1 MLFNSHEFIFVFLPA
16 VFAGFFLAARL
27 STRLA
32 AAWLCVAS
40 LAFYAWWS
48 PIYSFLLLGSVSVNY
63 LIGREIGVRVA
74 QERML
79 IARHLLFG
87 GIAINLVGLGYFKY
101 MGFFVQTVGSALHVP
116 LVVTVILPLGI
127 SFYTFTQL
135 AYLVDVYRGKV
146 AGYDPVHYAL
156 FVTYFPHLIAGPILH
171 HNEMI
176 PQFERPSTYRFS
188 YENISVGMTIFFIG
202 LFKKV
207 VLADGIAPQVG
218 PIFDAAAAG
227 VQLTFLEAW
236 IGALC
241 YSFQLY
247 FDFSGYCDMA
257 IGISRLFG
265 IALPLNFHSPYKAV
279 NIIEFWRR
287 WHMTLSRFLRDYLYI
302 PLGGSR
308 TTLPRRYVNVMVT
321 MLLGGLWHGAGWT
334 FILWGGLHG
343 LYVVANHA
351 WHALLRLLGQDP
363 TRPSSF
369 PIHVLSVFV
378 TFMAVTFAW
387 AMFRASDLSSAL
399 SMTIAMAGGRGISLP
414 PDWINALGATGGW
427 LLTHQLVF
435 AADNG
440 LIKPSSFAWIAGLA
454 ALCWLAPNTQ
464 QIMRGFNPALP
475 DRFDHEKARLM
486 VAWKPSL
493 ATATLVLMVG
503 IFTIVSLTKRSEFLY
518 FQF

>member
-1 MLFNSHEFIFVFLPA
+1 MLFNSHEFISAFLPI

-27 STRLA
+27 STRFA
-32 AAWLCVAS
+32 TAWLCAAS

-48 PIYSFLLLGSVSVNY
+48 PIYVLLLLGSICVNY
-63 LIGREIGVRVA
+63 CIGREIGRRAA

-79 IARHLLFG
+79 IARQLLFG
-87 GIAINLVGLGYFKY
+87 GIAINVVVLGYFKY
-101 MGFFVQTVGSALHVP
+101 TGFFVQMLGSAVP
-116 LVVTVILPLGI
+116 PVVTIILPLGI
-127 SFYTFTQL
+127 SFYTFTQI
-135 AYLVDVYRGKV
+135 AYLVDAYRGKV
-146 AGYDPVHYAL
+146 AGYDPLHYAL

-188 YENISVGMTIFFIG
+188 YENISAGMTIFFIG

-207 VLADGIAPQVG
+207 ILADGIAPPVG

-236 IGALC
+236 VGALC

-265 IALPLNFHSPYKAV
+265 IALPLNFHSPYKAE

-308 TTLPRRYVNVMVT
+308 TTLRRRHVNVMVT

-334 FILWGGLHG
+334 FILWGGPARPLCNHEPR
-343 LYVVANHA
+343 LACVA
-351 WHALLRLLGQDP
+351 
-363 TRPSSF
+363 
-369 PIHVLSVFV
+369 
-378 TFMAVTFAW
+378 
-387 AMFRASDLSSAL
+387 
-399 SMTIAMAGGRGISLP
+399 
-414 PDWINALGATGGW
+414 
-427 LLTHQLVF
+427 
-435 AADNG
+435 
-440 LIKPSSFAWIAGLA
+440 
-454 ALCWLAPNTQ
+454 
-464 QIMRGFNPALP
+464 
-475 DRFDHEKARLM
+475 
-486 VAWKPSL
+486 
-493 ATATLVLMVG
+493 
-503 IFTIVSLTKRSEFLY
+503 
-518 FQF
+518 